1 MGQNL
6 NLPTACRLGLAFAVS
21 AAFVGCSHHVSSAA
35 AAPSPPVSSPAQ
47 LSAGYSASA
56 YLSSEAPA
64 FARGHRHEITEAL
77 RRATPADRS
86 RLRYTMALTGRG
98 DQRVFIIFRDIGQPA
113 DTTLRQLYVVLN
125 LRNVN
130 YDPFTNTIVAQPAF

>member
-1 MGQNL
+1 
-6 NLPTACRLGLAFAVS
+6 
-21 AAFVGCSHHVSSAA
+21 
-35 AAPSPPVSSPAQ
+35 
-47 LSAGYSASA
+47 
-56 YLSSEAPA
+56 
-64 FARGHRHEITEAL
+64 
-77 RRATPADRS
+77 
-86 RLRYTMALTGRG
+86 MALTGRG

>member
-1 MGQNL
+1 MVSIVL
-6 NLPTACRLGLAFAVS
+6 VAALAVAS
-21 AAFVGCSHHVSSAA
+21 
-35 AAPSPPVSSPAQ
+35 PS
-47 LSAGYSASA
+47 LYAGYPALDYQSKS
-56 YLSSEAPA
+56 APA
-64 FARGHRHEITEAL
+64 FARDHRHEIAETL
-77 RRATPADRS
+77 RRTTPADRR

-98 DQRVFIIFRDIGQPA
+98 DQRVFVIFRDIEQPA